1 MKAGSFC
8 GCVSHDLQGAVRW
21 LGLAALMKL
30 YVLAG
35 EASGDKLGAALMRGL
50 GSLVQD
56 VEFRGVAGSEMQQ
69 EGMESLFP
77 MDDLS
82 VMGIAEVFP
91 KYLKLRRRLNE
102 VVADCVAWQPDAL
115 ITIDVPDFSQR
126 MACAVRK
133 GIPDMR
139 CIHYVAPSV
148 WAWRASRAE
157 KMARC
162 TDHVLA
168 LLPFEPPH
176 MTRAGMTCEFVGH
189 PVVAE
194 PLAGPEDVRTFR
206 TETGI
211 GDAPIVLALPGS
223 RPKEVAR
230 LVPVFG
236 EAMHRIL
243 ASRPEVRVVVPAA
256 GPVASAVREGVRAWP
271 GEPIVI
277 DPRDGAPE
285 LKQAAFAAA
294 DVAVAASG
302 TVSLELAANATPMVV
317 AYDMNWLSWQVM
329 SRLAT
334 IDSVTLVNLV
344 TDTRT
349 VPEFLGPDCKPA
361 AIADAVNELLS
372 GHSAR
377 EAQLD
382 AMATTM
388 ARLGRGEETPGL
400 RAARSVLAALAKNG
414 NGRGQ

>member
-1 MKAGSFC
+1 
-8 GCVSHDLQGAVRW
+8 
-21 LGLAALMKL
+21 MKL
-30 YVLAG
+30 YLLAG
-35 EASGDKLGAALMRGL
+35 EASGDKLGAALIRGL
-50 GSLVQD
+50 RSQVQD
-56 VEFRGVAGSEMQQ
+56 LEFHGVAGLEMQR
-69 EGMESLFP
+69 EGMESLFR

-82 VMGIAEVFP
+82 VMGIAEVLP

-102 VVADCVAWQPDAL
+102 VVADCVAWRPDAL

-133 GIPDMR
+133 EMPGM
-139 CIHYVAPSV
+139 CFIHYVAPSV
-148 WAWRASRAE
+148 WAWRASRAK

-176 MTRAGMTCEFVGH
+176 MTRAGMTCDFVGH

-194 PLAGPEDVRTFR
+194 PLAGPEDVRAFR
-206 TETGI
+206 AETGT

-223 RPKEVAR
+223 RPNEVAR

-236 EAMHRIL
+236 EAMRRVL
-243 ASRPEVRVVVPAA
+243 ASRPEARIVVPAA

-277 DPRDGAPE
+277 DPSDGAPAM
-285 LKQAAFAAA
+285 KRAAFAAA
-294 DVAVAASG
+294 DVALAASG

-334 IDSVTLVNLV
+334 IDTVTLVNLV

-361 AIADAVNELLS
+361 AIAEAVNELLS
-372 GHSAR
+372 SQAAR
-377 EAQLD
+377 KAQLD

-400 RAARSVLAALAKNG
+400 RAARSVLAALSRAG
-414 NGRGQ
+414 DGRGR